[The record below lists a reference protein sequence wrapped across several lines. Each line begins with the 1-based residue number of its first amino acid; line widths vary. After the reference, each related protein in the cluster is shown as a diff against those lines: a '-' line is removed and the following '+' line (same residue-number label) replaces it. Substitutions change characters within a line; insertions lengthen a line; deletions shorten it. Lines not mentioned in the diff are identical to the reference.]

1 MGKKR
6 SEKQYWNNIQEVNI
20 ATINDRSMT
29 IEENDTDK
37 SKSSAENRSSNSSKN
52 DSTLSRLGIPS
63 VVIQRTASF
72 SRKGSFKNGQEPLRP
87 RSILSVVELSVE
99 ETKENV

>member
-1 MGKKR
+1 
-6 SEKQYWNNIQEVNI
+6 
-20 ATINDRSMT
+20 MT

-37 SKSSAENRSSNSSKN
+37 TKSSSENRPTNDSKN

-63 VVIQRTASF
+63 VVIQRTTSF
-72 SRKGSFKNGQEPLRP
+72 GSKGSLKNGQKPLRP

-99 ETKENV
+99 DTQENAWVIWFVIDLSTLYLKNNDFT

>member
-6 SEKQYWNNIQEVNI
+6 REKQYWNNIQEVNI

-37 SKSSAENRSSNSSKN
+37 TKSSSENRSSGSKN

-63 VVIQRTASF
+63 VVIQRTASI
-72 SRKGSFKNGQEPLRP
+72 SRKGSFNNGQKPLRP

-99 ETKENV
+99 ETQENM